1 MSDEQKVLRA
11 LLNNGSLD
19 NEEQKVRG
27 VAQLAVDKGYQHL
40 SGAQKTLVTPWLI
53 RACDGVTNPGG
64 HHNNCQALLEGETLG
79 SALETEA
86 YYGGVICESC
96 INESAQYEREWERI
110 QAE

>member
-1 MSDEQKVLRA
+1 MSDEQKVQKA

-27 VAQLAVDKGYQHL
+27 VAQRAVDKGYHDL
-40 SGAQKTLVTPWLI
+40 SDGQKALLTPWLT
-53 RACDGVTNPGG
+53 RACDGVTDPGG
-64 HHNNCQALLEGETLG
+64 YYNDCQTLLEGEALA

-86 YYGGVICESC
+86 YYGGVLCEDC
-96 INESAQYEREWERI
+96 VNESEQYAREWDRI